1 MIESKLKTDLIV
13 RYLIKRSAFTKVQLD
28 TYLIDC
34 ITSGEKISL
43 KMKIEMRDKTNVSK
57 GAFLRT
63 LKQAQENLQRAIY
76 TLILAEYIGILEEEA
91 TIKLIQ
97 IGNLLKNRKKEITKE
112 SAFKISR
119 IIESV
124 VDMLSG
130 RKR

>member
-43 KMKIEMRDKTNVSK
+43 KMKIEMRDKKNVSK

-63 LKQAQENLQRAIY
+63 LKQAQENLQKAIY
-76 TLILAEYIGILEEEA
+76 TLILAEYMGILEEGA

>member
-13 RYLIKRSAFTKVQLD
+13 GYLIKRSAFTKVQLD

-63 LKQAQENLQRAIY
+63 LKQAQENLQKAIY
-76 TLILAEYIGILEEEA
+76 TLILAEYMGILEEGA

-124 VDMLSG
+124 IDMLSG
-130 RKR
+130 RER